1 MLWGCIGSIG
11 LTQSYNQVR
20 RGMGYKMWGVGFA
33 GEAVWSGKGEP
44 VRVNAC
50 LMMCEAD
57 AEHFKKS

>member
-1 MLWGCIGSIG
+1 
-11 LTQSYNQVR
+11 
-20 RGMGYKMWGVGFA
+20 MGYKMWGVGFA
-33 GEAVWSGKGEP
+33 SEAVWSGKGEP